1 MLGGE
6 SMSERGKGTPLDI
19 LMRIRRHYGCSMIEA
34 KRIFE
39 KKGYAAVPERGTGL
53 KTGRARR

>member
-1 MLGGE
+1 
-6 SMSERGKGTPLDI
+6 MSERGKGIPLDI
-19 LMRIRRHYGCSMIEA
+19 LQRIRRHYGCTTLEA

-39 KKGYAAVPERGTGL
+39 AKGYAAVPERGTGL